1 MLANPMDA
9 VPWNQAISPVSMSQG
24 GQVILGVNTNA
35 AEAAIL
41 TKGAVAIIK
50 EAIEIVKASGT
61 GAAFGELSVLPDE
74 TATLCSFCD
83 TVVRPDHLA
92 VPLIF
97 VATIPVRLSD
107 GVWNADQVAN
117 RAQTAIGK
125 TIDRSDE
132 QPAESSGNL
141 VYAGYPYDPYK

>member
-1 MLANPMDA
+1 MLANPMNA
-9 VPWNQAISPVSMSQG
+9 APWNEAILPVSMSQG

-41 TKGAVAIIK
+41 TRGAAAIIK

-61 GAAFGELSVLPDE
+61 GAAFGELFVLPDE

-83 TVVRPDHLA
+83 TVVRPDRLA
-92 VPLIF
+92 VPFIF
-97 VATIPVRLSD
+97 VATIPVSFPD
-107 GVWNADQVAN
+107 AVGNADQVAN
-117 RAQTAIGK
+117 RAQSAIGK
-125 TIDRSDE
+125 TIGGSEE

>member
-1 MLANPMDA
+1 MPANPMDA
-9 VPWNQAISPVSMSQG
+9 ALWNQAISPVAMSQG
-24 GQVILGVNTNA
+24 GLVILGVNTNA
-35 AEAAIL
+35 AGAAIL
-41 TKGAVAIIK
+41 TRGAAAMVK

-61 GAAFGELSVLPDE
+61 GAAFGELSVLPNE
-74 TATLCSFCD
+74 TATLCSLCD
-83 TVVRPDHLA
+83 TVVRPDRLA

-97 VATIPVRLSD
+97 VATNPVRLPD
-107 GVWNADQVAN
+107 GAWNADRVAD

-125 TIDRSDE
+125 TIDRSEE